1 MNKVTLLGRLTADPE
16 TRYTQTTNIQV
27 TTFTLAVNRRFAKP
41 EDEKKAD
48 FIYITA
54 WNKTAEFCSKYFRKG
69 QQVAIVGRLEQHE
82 WENTEGKKQ
91 SKTQVIAEEVYFA
104 DSKTSNKVDANILG
118 SSIPINTNNDL
129 EINEDDDLP
138 F

>member
-1 MNKVTLLGRLTADPE
+1 MNKVILMGRLTRDPE
-16 TRYTQTTNIQV
+16 VRYTQTNNTLV
-27 TTFTLAVNRRFAKP
+27 ASFSLAVNRRFAK
-41 EDEKKAD
+41 EGEKQAD

-54 WNKTAEFCSKYFRKG
+54 WSKTAEFCSKYFRKG

-91 SKTQVIAEEVYFA
+91 NKTQVVAEEVYFA
-104 DSKTSNKVDANILG
+104 DSKTTGQADTSILNAKT
-118 SSIPINTNNDL
+118 PVNTNDNF
-129 EINEDDDLP
+129 EITSDDDLP

>member
-1 MNKVTLLGRLTADPE
+1 MNKVALLGRLTADPE
-16 TRYTQTTNIQV
+16 TRYTQTNNTQV
-27 TTFTLAVNRRFAKP
+27 TTFTLAVNRRFAK
-41 EDEKKAD
+41 EGEKQAD

-54 WNKTAEFCSKYFRKG
+54 WSKTAEFCSKYFRKG

-91 SKTQVIAEEVYFA
+91 SKTQVVAEEVYFA
-104 DSKTSNKVDANILG
+104 DSKTSNKVDESILAT
-118 SSIPINTNNDL
+118 STPENTNNDF
-129 EINEDDDLP
+129 EINQDDDLP

>member
-1 MNKVTLLGRLTADPE
+1 MNKVALLGRLTADPE
-16 TRYTQTTNIQV
+16 TRYTQTNNTMV
-27 TTFTLAVNRRFAKP
+27 VTFTLAVNRRFAK
-41 EDEKKAD
+41 EGEKQAD

-54 WNKTAEFCSKYFRKG
+54 WSKAAEFCSKYFKKG
-69 QQVAIVGRLEQHE
+69 QQVGIIGRLEQHE

-104 DSKTSNKVDANILG
+104 DSKVTNRVDENLLG
-118 SSIPINTNNDL
+118 SSAPVNTNNDF
-129 EINEDDDLP
+129 EITQDDDLP